1 MRRIIT
7 KQHARDIADKLK
19 AVLQTSKKQRPHD
32 LYTVYE
38 DGILVATFG
47 IRRGSNNEAGHDHLP
62 KQLFVGPRD
71 AKDLAQCPMSREQYI
86 RKLRQKGR
94 I

>member
-1 MRRIIT
+1 VRRIIT
-7 KQHARDIADKLK
+7 KQHALDIAEKLK

-32 LYTVYE
+32 LYGVFE
-38 DGILVATFG
+38 EGVLVAAFG
-47 IRRGSNNEAGHDHLP
+47 IRRGSNKEAGHDHLP
-62 KQLFVGPRD
+62 KQLFVGPKD

-86 RKLRQKGR
+86 QKLKQRGK